1 MRQVFQDTF
10 FCYYVSLY
18 SMETRSVHSIFRL
31 TLISFLLHC
40 LLLAFL
46 LQRSFAVDLVNKDNQ
61 PRLQKKL
68 KEKIEAL
75 FDPNM
80 DYKKFSGRMT
90 DRDKVGDILKVFT
103 ENKNIKFFRPGDP
116 LEFRL
121 PNQSSS
127 FCRGFIKVVEKD
139 YLTLYVKNLF
149 SCFKKG
155 EYIRRGSQMAFFA
168 PILEERVKD
177 AGLYRVVLLRKK
189 QEYWDQLKKMNQF
202 IWNYDQKKIKV
213 SAQYDKQIVV
223 LENKKRKELDIL
235 LGKKR
240 DQVLLQKEI
249 VKKIEMLDNDLD
261 FYIIDQYEP
270 ELDRW
275 HLDHDLGLPV
285 RKRPQKKRHL

>member
-1 MRQVFQDTF
+1 MGTKSVRSIIVFNLMSFFTF
-10 FCYYVSLY
+10 N
-18 SMETRSVHSIFRL
+18 
-31 TLISFLLHC
+31 
-40 LLLAFL
+40 L
-46 LQRSFAVDLVNKDNQ
+46 LQLFVLQKTLADDFAKESE
-61 PRLQKKL
+61 PKLQKKL
-68 KEKIEAL
+68 KDKLESL
-75 FDPNM
+75 FDPNL

-103 ENKNIKFFRPGDP
+103 ENKNIKFLRPGDP

-121 PNQSSS
+121 PNQSDS

-155 EYIRRGSQMAFFA
+155 EYMRRGSQMVFYA
-168 PILEERVKD
+168 PVLEERIKD
-177 AGLYRVVLLRKK
+177 AGLYRVILLRKK
-189 QEYWDQLKKMNQF
+189 EEYWNQLRKMNQF
-202 IWNYDQKKIKV
+202 IWNYDQRKIKV
-213 SAQYDKQIVV
+213 SADYDKRIVA

-249 VKKIEMLDNDLD
+249 VKKIEMLDSDLD

-285 RKRPQKKRHL
+285 GKKPQKKKQI

>member
-1 MRQVFQDTF
+1 MGTKSVRSIIVFNLMSFFTF
-10 FCYYVSLY
+10 N
-18 SMETRSVHSIFRL
+18 
-31 TLISFLLHC
+31 
-40 LLLAFL
+40 L
-46 LQRSFAVDLVNKDNQ
+46 LQLFVLQKTLADDFARESEPK
-61 PRLQKKL
+61 LQKKL
-68 KEKIEAL
+68 KDKLESL
-75 FDPNM
+75 FDPNL

-121 PNQSSS
+121 PNQSDSL
-127 FCRGFIKVVEKD
+127 CRGFIKIVEKD

-155 EYIRRGSQMAFFA
+155 EYMRRGSQMVFYA
-168 PILEERVKD
+168 PVLEERIKD
-177 AGLYRVVLLRKK
+177 AGLYRVILLRKK
-189 QEYWDQLKKMNQF
+189 EEYWNQLRKMNQF
-202 IWNYDQKKIKV
+202 IWNYDQRKIKV
-213 SAQYDKQIVV
+213 SADYDKRIVA

-249 VKKIEMLDNDLD
+249 VKKIEMLDSDLD

-285 RKRPQKKRHL
+285 GKKPQKKKQI

>member
-1 MRQVFQDTF
+1 MGTK
-10 FCYYVSLY
+10 
-18 SMETRSVHSIFRL
+18 SVHSIL
-31 TLISFLLHC
+31 SFNFTSFFILNLL
-40 LLLAFL
+40 FL
-46 LQRSFAVDLVNKDNQ
+46 VVMQNSVADDVEKDSE
-61 PRLQKKL
+61 PKLQKKL
-68 KEKIEAL
+68 KEKLQSL
-75 FDPNM
+75 FDPNL

-121 PNQSSS
+121 PNQSNT
-127 FCRGFIKVVEKD
+127 FCRGFIKVVEKN

-149 SCFKKG
+149 KCFKKG
-155 EYIRRGSQMAFFA
+155 EYIRRGSQMVFYA

-177 AGLYRVVLLRKK
+177 AGLYRIILLRKK
-189 QEYWDQLKKMNQF
+189 QEYWDQLRKMNQF
-202 IWNYDQKKIKV
+202 IWNYDQRKIKV
-213 SAQYDKQIVV
+213 SADYDKRIVA

-240 DQVLLQKEI
+240 DQVFLQKEI
-249 VKKIEMLDNDLD
+249 VKKIEMLDSDLD

-285 RKRPQKKRHL
+285 GKKPQKKKI

>member
-1 MRQVFQDTF
+1 MHSVICFIFTS
-10 FCYYVSLY
+10 VLVISL
-18 SMETRSVHSIFRL
+18 S
-31 TLISFLLHC
+31 LIGVP
-40 LLLAFL
+40 
-46 LQRSFAVDLVNKDNQ
+46 QNSFADDLSKESESQ
-61 PRLQKKL
+61 IQKKL
-68 KEKIEAL
+68 KEKLDTI
-75 FDPNM
+75 FDSNL

-121 PNQSSS
+121 PNQSDS
-127 FCRGFIKVVEKD
+127 FCRAFIKIVEKN

-155 EYIRRGSQMAFFA
+155 EYMRRGSQMSFNA

-189 QEYWDQLKKMNQF
+189 EEYWDQLRRMNQF
-202 IWNYDQKKIKV
+202 IWNYDQKKVKV
-213 SAQYDKQIVV
+213 SANYDKRIVA
-223 LENKKRKELDIL
+223 LENKKRRELDIL

-285 RKRPQKKRHL
+285 GKKPQKKRRL